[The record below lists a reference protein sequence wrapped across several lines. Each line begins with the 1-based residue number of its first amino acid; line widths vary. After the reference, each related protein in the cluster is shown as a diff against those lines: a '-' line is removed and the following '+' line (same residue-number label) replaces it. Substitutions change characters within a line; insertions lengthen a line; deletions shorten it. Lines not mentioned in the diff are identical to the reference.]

1 MYLNVFIYL
10 LIFWKCNTVASVSD
24 GTISE
29 DQIRS
34 QKYSVNLQTLYAKAK
49 KNKNKNNCSEKAL
62 S

>member
-10 LIFWKCNTVASVSD
+10 FIFWKCNTVGSVSD

-49 KNKNKNNCSEKAL
+49 KQQKTTNCSEMAL